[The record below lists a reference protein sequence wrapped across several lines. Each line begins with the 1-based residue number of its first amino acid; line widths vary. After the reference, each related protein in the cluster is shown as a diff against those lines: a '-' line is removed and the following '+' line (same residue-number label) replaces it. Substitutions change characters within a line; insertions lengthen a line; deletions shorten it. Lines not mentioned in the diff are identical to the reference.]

1 MVKWKQQMV
10 KLKTTNGENIVAFV
24 LASWSGWRR
33 PFAACRWRLYRK
45 FCGGCPFHS
54 NRLCGVLGGV
64 LPAILVPGCV
74 STLPGT
80 KASQR
85 RHAWALKI
93 AGGFTWKEWGGGNLP
108 ASVLYCCRRQRL
120 TCRNLLEFLPGLF
133 PRRRP
138 GFPKPIFPPGLPGV
152 PGLVVPG

>member
-1 MVKWKQQMV
+1 MVKTLLRLSWLRGAGGGV
-10 KLKTTNGENIVAFV
+10 LLRLAGGGFV
-24 LASWSGWRR
+24 LLLG
-33 PFAACRWRLYRK
+33 
-45 FCGGCPFHS
+45 GGCPFHS

-93 AGGFTWKEWGGGNLP
+93 AGGFTWKE
-108 ASVLYCCRRQRL
+108 
-120 TCRNLLEFLPGLF
+120 
-133 PRRRP
+133 
-138 GFPKPIFPPGLPGV
+138 
-152 PGLVVPG
+152 